1 MSEDGWAVLF
11 VIVILWILGREP
23 CKVDDQFMERT
34 ERHIKE
40 LQISVRKLEKG
51 KS

>member
-1 MSEDGWAVLF
+1 MSEDAWTVLF
-11 VIVILWILGREP
+11 VIVILWIFAREP

-40 LQISVRKLEKG
+40 LQTSVRKLESFK
-51 KS
+51 